1 MKFLFNQAAQIREIL
16 GNSNT
21 SWGLHTKNSC
31 RNLKY
36 ISYSSKYVIQ
46 NLDFIFTKAV
56 QQLLKT
62 FNYMK
67 LRKVAMSLLRLP
79 DLSLRSSLPEIK
91 GLLFPWDFK
100 LSIFRSFIR
109 SARKDNLLDHGMLS
123 WVSESLFIPKVL
135 DLKPSLTNKQTNNL
149 LNKCP

>member
-1 MKFLFNQAAQIREIL
+1 MKFLLNQAAQIGELL

-36 ISYSSKYVIQ
+36 ISYSSKYVVW

-56 QQLLKT
+56 QQLLKI

-67 LRKVAMSLLRLP
+67 LRKVAMSSLHWP

-91 GLLFPWDFK
+91 GLLFPWAFK
-100 LSIFRSFIR
+100 LSIFRCFIR
-109 SARKDNLLDHGMLS
+109 PAGKANLLDRCMLS

-135 DLKPSLTNKQTNNL
+135 DLKTFLTNKQSL
-149 LNKCP
+149 KQVPII